1 MEDYTKILT
10 NISKAIPVVY
20 IMGFTVIN
28 AHLSKYGFSDFE
40 VLNAT
45 YLKAGVLI
53 TLLLSILF
61 IAVFL
66 SFSKETMTDDFSKAW
81 PSQLTVIYNICFL
94 TIFFTPIFSD
104 TKSIFTEGGAVKY
117 TFLISILLH
126 AYFRI
131 WSMNK
136 SPKNNLGIIFL
147 TVTPIVLII
156 PAIIILCIRDS
167 QILYLFGFLGII
179 GCLMSLSLSELGD
192 GNYKARLITD
202 VAVLLTACYF
212 FGYTFYDKLPG
223 KFGGGKPYYIEYLKP
238 IDINDSIPKKEK
250 AQVIYENNSRILL
263 KNPKNEIFFTLK
275 SEIKS
280 YKIIPLTAVKRQPKF
295 SLRNKRKFESK

>member
-45 YLKAGVLI
+45 YIKAGVLI
-53 TLLLSILF
+53 TLLLSVLF
-61 IAVFL
+61 IAVFF
-66 SFSKETMTDDFSKAW
+66 SFTKETMTDDLSKSW

-94 TIFFTPIFSD
+94 TIFFAPIFSNA
-104 TKSIFTEGGAVKY
+104 KSIFTESGFLKY
-117 TFLISILLH
+117 AFMASLLLH

-136 SPKNNLGIIFL
+136 SPKNNLGIIIL
-147 TVTPIVLII
+147 TVMPIILIL
-156 PAIIILCIRDS
+156 PAIIILSIRDS
-167 QILYLFGFLGII
+167 QILYLFGFLAII
-179 GCLMSLSLSELGD
+179 GLLMSLSLGELGD

-202 VAVLLTACYF
+202 VSVLLIACYF
-212 FGYTFYDKLPG
+212 FGYTFYDKLPS
-223 KFGGGKPYYIEYLKP
+223 KFGGGKPYSIEYLKP

-250 AQVIYENNSRILL
+250 AQVIYENSSRILL

-280 YKIIPLTAVKRQPKF
+280 YKILPLTANKQKRQK
-295 SLRNKRKFESK
+295 N